1 METIAKLYGG
11 VAAKD
16 DKERAAARNVDAS
29 AVSHSDV
36 VVVCVGNVVLEEF
49 LNRTHVTGS
58 PAVDTRVC
66 SRGLERA

>member
-1 METIAKLYGG
+1 M
-11 VAAKD
+11 
-16 DKERAAARNVDAS
+16 ERATAHVVDAA